1 MTEYYNI
8 NYNNDDIDKLDKMAR
23 ELNNKKT
30 SLCRKVVNDFNEN
43 QQMWKDGIDNVV
55 NSQKF
60 SYLQV
65 NKNYNNGLYDETMSA
80 ETYDT
85 YRTDKTDKTDK
96 TNKTDKTTKS
106 NTDYSMSDISYA
118 SSIPDFAKKD
128 NKYFSDTNSI
138 DSFFDDKS
146 IDTYLSNKNN
156 KRNVKF
162 NKIVESINY
171 DDCSRD
177 DKNIFEHVKKC
188 NNCKN
193 KLLRFLNNNSDTE
206 NKCEYSKIFDE
217 NISNILKKEHTSRSS
232 KKAFNV
238 KEIVIFLMIGIFII
252 IILDILLRYRN

>member
-23 ELNNKKT
+23 DLNNKKT

-43 QQMWKDGIDNVV
+43 QQMWKDGMDNVV

-60 SYLQV
+60 SYLPM

-80 ETYDT
+80 ETYE
-85 YRTDKTDKTDK
+85 
-96 TNKTDKTTKS
+96 TTKS
-106 NTDYSMSDISYA
+106 NTDYSMSDVSYA
-118 SSIPDFAKKD
+118 SSMSSASSVSSIPDFAKRD
-128 NKYFSDTNSI
+128 NNYFSDTNSM

-146 IDTYLSNKNN
+146 IDTYLSNKEN
-156 KRNVKF
+156 KKNVKF

-171 DDCSRD
+171 DDCSKD

-193 KLLRFLNNNSDTE
+193 KLLRFLNNSSDTE
-206 NKCEYSKIFDE
+206 NKCKFSKIFDE
-217 NISNILKKEHTSRSS
+217 NISNVFKKDNNSRDS
-232 KKAFNV
+232 KKVFNV

-252 IILDILLRYRN
+252 IMLDILLRYRR

>member
-43 QQMWKDGIDNVV
+43 QQMWKDGMDNVV

-60 SYLQV
+60 SYLPM

-80 ETYDT
+80 ETYET
-85 YRTDKTDKTDK
+85 E
-96 TNKTDKTTKS
+96 KTDKTTKS
-106 NTDYSMSDISYA
+106 NTDYSMSDVSYA
-118 SSIPDFAKKD
+118 SSMSSASSVSSIPDFAKRD
-128 NKYFSDTNSI
+128 NNYFSDTNSM

-146 IDTYLSNKNN
+146 IDTYLSNKEN
-156 KRNVKF
+156 KKNVKF

-171 DDCSRD
+171 DDCSKD

-193 KLLRFLNNNSDTE
+193 KLLRFLNNSSDTE
-206 NKCEYSKIFDE
+206 NKCKFSKIFDE
-217 NISNILKKEHTSRSS
+217 NISNV
-232 KKAFNV
+232 FN
-238 KEIVIFLMIGIFII
+238 L
-252 IILDILLRYRN
+252 

>member
-43 QQMWKDGIDNVV
+43 QQMWKNGIDNVV

-60 SYLQV
+60 SYLPM

-80 ETYDT
+80 ETYE
-85 YRTDKTDKTDK
+85 TDK
-96 TNKTDKTTKS
+96 TNKTN
-106 NTDYSMSDISYA
+106 NTDYSISDISYA
-118 SSIPDFAKKD
+118 SSNSSNSSKSSISDFTKRD
-128 NKYFSDTNSI
+128 NKYFSDTQSV

-146 IDTYLSNKNN
+146 IDTYLSNKEN
-156 KRNVKF
+156 KKNVKF

-171 DDCSRD
+171 DDCSKD
-177 DKNIFEHVKKC
+177 DDNIFIHVKKC

-193 KLLRFLNNNSDTE
+193 KLLKFLNNSSDTE
-206 NKCEYSKIFDE
+206 NKCKYSKIFDI
-217 NISNILKKEHTSRSS
+217 NNKKDYLRNDS
-232 KKAFNV
+232 KREFNV
-238 KEIVIFLMIGIFII
+238 KEIVIFIMIGIFII
-252 IILDILLRYRN
+252 IMLDILLRYRS